1 MKKRYRVLFFV
12 AFILLGSIIT
22 TQFRSIMYQNKEK
35 SAATLHAEELKAE
48 LDVEK
53 DNVAK
58 LKATIA
64 ENEKTMNQNL
74 KAAVGLADDSAVK
87 SELNQLNDAQLKA
100 GLTDVK
106 GPGVTVKL
114 NDALARKNYPQEL
127 LVIHDNDIKIIIN
140 DLKVAG
146 AQAISINDERLLPN
160 SETICAGPTILVNK
174 NKYPVPYTIKAIGNS
189 DNLYKKLNDSD
200 SRIVPMLRDGIRI
213 SIEKSKE
220 ITINKYSGKL
230 DTLIQGLEVSE
241 K

>member
-1 MKKRYRVLFFV
+1 MKRRYRVMFFV
-12 AFILLGSIIT
+12 AFILLGSVIS

-48 LDVEK
+48 LDKEK
-53 DNVAK
+53 DNIAK
-58 LKATIA
+58 LKAAIA

-74 KAAVGLADDSAVK
+74 KAAVDLADDSAVK
-87 SELNQLNDAQLKA
+87 NELDQLNDAQLKA
-100 GLTDVK
+100 GLKDVK
-106 GPGVTVKL
+106 GPGVIIKL
-114 NDALARKNYPQEL
+114 NDALARKNYPQDL
-127 LVIHDNDIKIIIN
+127 LVIHDNDIKIILN

-160 SETICAGPTILVNK
+160 SETVCAGPTILVNK
-174 NKYPVPYTIKAIGNS
+174 NKYPVPYTIKVIGNS
-189 DNLYKKLNDSD
+189 DNLYKKLNDSE